1 MFYYK
6 NYDKIFLILQYFNE
20 KMKIAKILK
29 ESLEKGASDVILTT
43 DSDPVLKVN
52 GDIVYLSEYG
62 KYESEELKQELFSI
76 MSEKQKNTFVEELE
90 LDFSIDLKGYSR
102 FRVNSFFSK
111 NGPGA
116 VFRSI
121 KTEIPSFEQ
130 LLLPRKLL
138 EFAGRKNGLILV
150 TGGVG
155 SGKSTTM
162 SAILNYIINNYS
174 KHIITVEDPIEYVF
188 RNGKSLV
195 EQREVGTSTKSF
207 ESGLKYALR
216 QASDV
221 IMIGEMRDLET
232 FRLALRAAETGNLV
246 IATLHTS
253 GTARTISRI
262 IDMFPGEEKEY
273 IRAQLSV
280 SLLGVI
286 WQDLLKTKD
295 GKARVLSSE
304 LLVNNSSISNMIR
317 KGDIHQIPGVLETGA
332 KDGMYTMDHNLKK
345 LREAGLIE

>member
-1 MFYYK
+1 
-6 NYDKIFLILQYFNE
+6 
-20 KMKIAKILK
+20 MKIAKILK
-29 ESLEKGASDVILTT
+29 ESLEKWASDVILTT

-52 GDIVYLSEYG
+52 WDIVYLSEYG

-102 FRVNSFFSK
+102 FRVNAFFSK
-111 NGPGA
+111 NWPWA

-138 EFAGRKNGLILV
+138 EFAWRKNGLILV
-150 TGGVG
+150 TGWVW
-155 SGKSTTM
+155 SWKSTTM

-188 RNGKSLV
+188 RNWKSLV
-195 EQREVGTSTKSF
+195 EQREVWTSTKSF
-207 ESGLKYALR
+207 ESWLKYALR

-221 IMIGEMRDLET
+221 IMIWEMRDLET
-232 FRLALRAAETGNLV
+232 FRLALRAAETWNLV

-253 GTARTISRI
+253 WTARTISRI
-262 IDMFPGEEKEY
+262 IDMFPWEEKEY

-280 SLLGVI
+280 SLLWVI

-295 GKARVLSSE
+295 WKARVLSSE

-317 KGDIHQIPGVLETGA
+317 KWDIHQIPWVLETWA
-332 KDGMYTMDHNLKK
+332 KDWMYTMDHNLKK
-345 LREAGLIE
+345 LREAWFIE